1 MTIPPR
7 AADSATDPLKS
18 APLLH
23 QAADR
28 MTRLELRAGAS
39 LASLFAL
46 RMLGLFLILPVFAVH
61 ASTMPG
67 GDNKTLVGLAMGIY
81 GLSQGLLQIPFGMA
95 SDRFGRKRVIVFGLV
110 LFAIGSFVAAMS
122 TDIWGAIIGRTI
134 QGAGAISAAVVA
146 MAADLTREQHRT
158 KVMAMIGGSIGLTFA
173 VSLMAAPAL
182 YRAIGM
188 DGIFDLIGVLALAA
202 IVVTIYAVPPEP
214 PGQIR
219 DENRRD
225 DSRRGGDERR
235 VEGASL
241 RGVLRNVELLRLNF
255 GIFVLHM
262 VQVAMF
268 VVVPVAL
275 VNHAGLDVESHWK
288 VYLPAVLISFAL
300 MMPPIMAAEKRG
312 KVRELFLGAIA
323 MMLLVQGGFA
333 LWMES
338 LTGVAILLTAFFI
351 AFNVL
356 EASLPSLVSRIA
368 PVSAR
373 GTAIGVYNTTQA
385 LGLAAGG
392 VVGGWL
398 AQNLG
403 NVSVFVFGFAA
414 VALWLVF
421 AFGMRAPGQVGS
433 RTLKLGSVQNHE
445 ELREQLVRQRGVRD
459 VKLDLVQ
466 GIVILSVYGE
476 NWDEQAVMKIIGGSA

>member
-1 MTIPPR
+1 MTP
-7 AADSATDPLKS
+7 
-18 APLLH
+18 
-23 QAADR
+23 
-28 MTRLELRAGAS
+28 LELRAGAS

-61 ASTMPG
+61 ASHMTG

-81 GLSQGLLQIPFGMA
+81 GLSQGILQIPFGMA

-110 LFAIGSFVAAMS
+110 LFAIGSFVASMS
-122 TDIWGAIIGRTI
+122 TDIWGVIIGRTI

-158 KVMAMIGGSIGLTFA
+158 KVMAMIGASIGLTFA

-188 DGIFDLIGVLALAA
+188 DGIFDVIGVLAILAIA
-202 IVVTIYAVPPEP
+202 VTIYAVPPEAV
-214 PGQIR
+214 G
-219 DENRRD
+219 EH
-225 DSRRGGDERR
+225 RGGDGRR

-241 RGVLRNVELLRLNF
+241 GGVLRNVELLRLNL
-255 GIFVLHM
+255 GIFVLHL

-275 VNHAGLDVESHWK
+275 INHAGLDVESHWK
-288 VYLPAVLISFAL
+288 IYLPAVLISFVF
-300 MMPPIMAAEKRG
+300 MMPPIMAAERRG
-312 KVRELFLGAIA
+312 KARELFIGAIFL
-323 MMLLVQGGFA
+323 MLLVQGGLA
-333 LWMES
+333 LWMDS
-338 LTGVAILLTAFFI
+338 LTGLAVLLTLFFI
-351 AFNVL
+351 AFNIL

-398 AQNLG
+398 AQHVG
-403 NVSVFVFGFAA
+403 NVSVFVFGIAA

-421 AFGMRAPGQVGS
+421 AFGMRVPGNIS
-433 RTLKLGSVQNHE
+433 RHTLKLGSVQNHDH
-445 ELREQLVRQRGVRD
+445 LREQLVRQRGVRE
-459 VKLDLVQ
+459 VILDPIQ
-466 GIVILSVYGE
+466 GIVVLSVYADT
-476 NWDEQAVMKIIGGSA
+476 WDEQAVMKIIGGSA

>member
-1 MTIPPR
+1 M
-7 AADSATDPLKS
+7 KS
-18 APLLH
+18 APPI
-23 QAADR
+23 DR
-28 MTRLELRAGAS
+28 MTPLELRAGAS

-61 ASTMPG
+61 ASHMAG

-81 GLSQGLLQIPFGMA
+81 GLSQGILQIPFGMA

-110 LFAIGSFVAAMS
+110 LFAIGSFVASMS

-134 QGAGAISAAVVA
+134 QGSGAISAAVVA

-158 KVMAMIGGSIGLTFA
+158 KVMAMIGASIGLTFA
-173 VSLMAAPAL
+173 VSIMAAPAL
-182 YRAIGM
+182 YRVIGM
-188 DGIFDLIGVLALAA
+188 DGIFDVIGVLAILAIA
-202 IVVTIYAVPPEP
+202 VTVYAVPPEP
-214 PGQIR
+214 AG
-219 DENRRD
+219 EH
-225 DSRRGGDERR
+225 RGGDERR

-241 RGVLRNVELLRLNF
+241 GGVLRNVDLLRLNL

-268 VVVPVAL
+268 VVVPVVL
-275 VNHAGLDVESHWK
+275 VKSIGLDVQSHWK
-288 VYLPAVLISFAL
+288 VYLPAVLISFVF
-300 MMPPIMAAEKRG
+300 MMPPIMAAERRG
-312 KVRELFLGAIA
+312 KIRELFLAAIVL
-323 MMLLVQGGFA
+323 MLLVQGGFA
-333 LWMES
+333 LWMDS
-338 LTGVAILLTAFFI
+338 LTGIAVLLTLFFI
-351 AFNVL
+351 AFNIL

-398 AQNLG
+398 AQHLG
-403 NVSVFVFGFAA
+403 NVSVFVFGIAA

-421 AFGMRAPGQVGS
+421 AVGMKPPGRIS
-433 RTLKLGSVQNHE
+433 RHTLQLGSVQNHDV
-445 ELREQLVRQRGVRD
+445 LREQLVRQRGVRE
-459 VKLDLVQ
+459 VILDPIQ
-466 GIVILSVYGE
+466 GIVVLSVYADT
-476 NWDEQAVMKIIGGSA
+476 WDEQAVMKIIGGSA

>member
-1 MTIPPR
+1 MM
-7 AADSATDPLKS
+7 S
-18 APLLH
+18 AP
-23 QAADR
+23 QNDR
-28 MTRLELRAGAS
+28 MTPLELRAGAS

-61 ASTMPG
+61 ASHMTG

-81 GLSQGLLQIPFGMA
+81 GLSQGILQIPFGMA

-110 LFAIGSFVAAMS
+110 LFAIGSFVASMS
-122 TDIWGAIIGRTI
+122 TDIWGVIIGRTI

-158 KVMAMIGGSIGLTFA
+158 KVMAMIGASIGLTFA

-188 DGIFDLIGVLALAA
+188 DGIFDVIGVLAILAIA
-202 IVVTIYAVPPEP
+202 VTVYAVPPEP
-214 PGQIR
+214 VG
-219 DENRRD
+219 EH
-225 DSRRGGDERR
+225 RGGDERR

-241 RGVLRNVELLRLNF
+241 GGVLRNVELLRLNL

-275 VNHAGLDVESHWK
+275 INHAGLDVESHWK
-288 VYLPAVLISFAL
+288 IYLPAVLISFVF
-300 MMPPIMAAEKRG
+300 MMPPIMAAERRG
-312 KVRELFLGAIA
+312 KIRELFIGAIFL
-323 MMLLVQGGFA
+323 MLLVQGGFA
-333 LWMES
+333 LWMDS
-338 LTGVAILLTAFFI
+338 LTGLAVLLTLFFI
-351 AFNVL
+351 AFNIL

-398 AQNLG
+398 AQHVG
-403 NVSVFVFGFAA
+403 NVSVFVFGIAA

-421 AFGMRAPGQVGS
+421 AFGMRVPGKIS
-433 RTLKLGSVQNHE
+433 RHTLKLGSVQNHDN
-445 ELREQLVRQRGVRD
+445 LREQLVRQRGVRE
-459 VKLDLVQ
+459 VILDPIQ
-466 GIVILSVYGE
+466 GIVVLSVYADT
-476 NWDEQAVMKIIGGSA
+476 WDEQAVMKIIGGSA

>member
-1 MTIPPR
+1 MRQQIHLPFKARRRTG
-7 AADSATDPLKS
+7 SDPMKS
-18 APLLH
+18 APPSH
-23 QAADR
+23 PSADR
-28 MTRLELRAGAS
+28 MTPLELRAGAS

-61 ASTMPG
+61 ASHMAG

-81 GLSQGLLQIPFGMA
+81 GLSQGILQIPFGMA

-110 LFAIGSFVAAMS
+110 LFALGSFVASLS
-122 TDIWGAIIGRTI
+122 TDIGGVIIGRTI

-158 KVMAMIGGSIGLTFA
+158 KVMAMIGASIGLTFA

-188 DGIFDLIGVLALAA
+188 NGIFDVIGVLAILAIA
-202 IVVTIYAVPPEP
+202 VTIYAVPPEP
-214 PGQIR
+214 AG
-219 DENRRD
+219 EH
-225 DSRRGGDERR
+225 RGGDERR

-241 RGVLRNVELLRLNF
+241 GGVLRNVDLLRLNL

-275 VNHAGLDVESHWK
+275 VNHAGLDVQSHWK
-288 VYLPAVLISFAL
+288 VYLPAVLISFVF
-300 MMPPIMAAEKRG
+300 MMPPIMAAERRG
-312 KVRELFLGAIA
+312 KIRELFLAAIVL
-323 MMLLVQGGFA
+323 MLLVQGGFA
-333 LWMES
+333 
-338 LTGVAILLTAFFI
+338 ILLNSSMDQLSGIAVLLTLFFVG
-351 AFNVL
+351 FNIL

-398 AQNLG
+398 AQHLG
-403 NVSVFVFGFAA
+403 NVSVFVFGIAA

-421 AFGMRAPGQVGS
+421 AVGMKPPGRIS
-433 RTLKLGSVQNHE
+433 RHTLKLGSVQNHDD
-445 ELREQLVRQRGVRD
+445 LREQLVRQRGVRE
-459 VKLDLVQ
+459 VILDPIQ
-466 GIVILSVYGE
+466 GIVVLSVYADT
-476 NWDEQAVMKIIGGSA
+476 WDEQAVMKIIGGSA

>member
-1 MTIPPR
+1 MM
-7 AADSATDPLKS
+7 S
-18 APLLH
+18 APPSHLS
-23 QAADR
+23 ADR
-28 MTRLELRAGAS
+28 MTPLELRAGAS

-61 ASTMPG
+61 ASHMTG

-81 GLSQGLLQIPFGMA
+81 GLSQGILQIPFGMA

-110 LFAIGSFVAAMS
+110 LFAIGSFVASMS
-122 TDIWGAIIGRTI
+122 TDIWGVIIGRTI

-158 KVMAMIGGSIGLTFA
+158 KVMAMIGASIGLTFA

-188 DGIFDLIGVLALAA
+188 DGIFDVIGVLAILAIA
-202 IVVTIYAVPPEP
+202 VTVYAVPPEP
-214 PGQIR
+214 VS
-219 DENRRD
+219 EH
-225 DSRRGGDERR
+225 RGGDERR

-241 RGVLRNVELLRLNF
+241 GGVLRNVELLRLNL
-255 GIFVLHM
+255 GIFVLHL

-275 VNHAGLDVESHWK
+275 INHAGLDVESHWK
-288 VYLPAVLISFAL
+288 IYLPAVLISFVF
-300 MMPPIMAAEKRG
+300 MMPPIMTAERRG
-312 KVRELFLGAIA
+312 KTRELFIGAIFL
-323 MMLLVQGGFA
+323 MLLVQGGFA
-333 LWMES
+333 LWMDS
-338 LTGVAILLTAFFI
+338 LTGLAVLLTLFFI
-351 AFNVL
+351 AFNIL

-398 AQNLG
+398 AQHVG
-403 NVSVFVFGFAA
+403 NVSVFVFGIAA

-421 AFGMRAPGQVGS
+421 AFGMRVPGKIS
-433 RTLKLGSVQNHE
+433 RHTLKLGSVQNHDN
-445 ELREQLVRQRGVRD
+445 LREQLVRQRGVRE
-459 VKLDLVQ
+459 VILDPIQ
-466 GIVILSVYGE
+466 GIVVLSVYADT
-476 NWDEQAVMKIIGGSA
+476 WDEQAVMKIIGGSA